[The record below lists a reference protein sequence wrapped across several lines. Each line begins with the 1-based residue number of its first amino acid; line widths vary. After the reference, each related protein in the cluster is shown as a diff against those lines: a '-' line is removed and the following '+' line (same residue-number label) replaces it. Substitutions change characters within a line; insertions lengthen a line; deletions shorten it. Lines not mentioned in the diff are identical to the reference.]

1 MRSSQR
7 DTADRSTSARRA
19 ISSVRSR
26 SQSFQPR
33 RWASSAA
40 MAPPPQ
46 PYSRSM
52 VMRRNMSTRSYRE
65 SVYRDSAAG
74 PAFFH
79 QEYQRNHRQDRDTE
93 ETEVI
98 EIGQHGGL
106 PQDCVF
112 DQSVGLLG
120 GVCRTRAVCSHS
132 LRSTLKHGLERGVR
146 GTEIVGQI
154 IQMNLRAPIEPG

>member
-7 DTADRSTSARRA
+7 DTADRSTLARRA

-33 RWASSAA
+33 RWASSVA

-52 VMRRNMSTRSYRE
+52 VMRRNMTIRSYRAL
-65 SVYRDSAAG
+65 VYRDSAAG

-79 QEYQRNHRQDRDTE
+79 QENQRNHRQDGDSE
-93 ETEVI
+93 KAEVI

-106 PQDCVF
+106 
-112 DQSVGLLG
+112 
-120 GVCRTRAVCSHS
+120 
-132 LRSTLKHGLERGVR
+132 
-146 GTEIVGQI
+146 
-154 IQMNLRAPIEPG
+154 